1 MINHFKKFTL
11 LISVIALIVLA
22 ACGADDDATDDS
34 STDESTNYSEAV
46 DHTIIGIEPGAGI
59 SVTTEKAIESYDELD
74 GWDVELSSTAAMMT
88 ELNSAIENEEPI
100 IVTGSNPHWMFAEHP
115 DLKYLDDPQ
124 EIFGGEEGINT
135 LARLGLEDDMPEAY
149 QLISQFEWEVEDMEE
164 IMYE

>member
-88 ELNSAIENEEPI
+88 ELNS
-100 IVTGSNPHWMFAEHP
+100 
-115 DLKYLDDPQ
+115 
-124 EIFGGEEGINT
+124 EIGRASCREREG
-135 LARLGLEDDMPEAY
+135 R
-149 QLISQFEWEVEDMEE
+149 
-164 IMYE
+164 